1 MNLLFSSGVSAFK
14 IMGLAISKKQ
24 KSPPESNGMVF
35 YIVGTRRLE
44 NELMASYLER
54 QTGDPCVVAENI
66 KHIPKDN
73 PKTNGRPKL
82 VFWDCHKK
90 DLKYLLTELRTY
102 NIHKQSENHIVLF
115 NVPTDLKFEKKFVL
129 EGIYGFFYEH
139 DPLDVF
145 LKGVKT
151 VIDGRLWLSRD
162 MMTKCIFEGTDK
174 DKSSK
179 SITEKLTQR
188 QIEILALI
196 AVGATNDDISDKLC
210 ISPHTVKN
218 HLYNIFK
225 KINVPNRVQA
235 ALWAAGNL

>member
-1 MNLLFSSGVSAFK
+1 MLKS
-14 IMGLAISKKQ
+14 Q
-24 KSPPESNGMVF
+24 KNIRAPDEKASY
-35 YIVGTRRLE
+35 YIVGPRRIQ
-44 NELMASYLER
+44 NELIASYLKRKIGNDCFVLE
-54 QTGDPCVVAENI
+54 DIN
-66 KHIPKDN
+66 HIPKNN
-73 PKTNGRPKL
+73 PKRLDRRRL
-82 VFWDCHKK
+82 VLWDCHKK
-90 DLKYLLTELRTY
+90 DLKSLLTELKAY
-102 NIHKQSENHIVLF
+102 NIHKQAENHIVLF
-115 NVPTDLKFEKKFVL
+115 NVPADLEFEKKFVL

-151 VIDGRLWLSRD
+151 VINGKLWLSRD
-162 MMTKCIFEGTDK
+162 MMTKCIFEGTGK
-174 DKSSK
+174 DNAIKSMS
-179 SITEKLTQR
+179 EKLTQR

-218 HLYNIFK
+218 HLYSIFK